1 MAEYLECDE
10 IYRISRASKRFYAL
24 WSEQKFNRVAIE
36 SFDSFFTQ
44 QFAKAYDNR
53 LETKSS
59 DDLLLTSVDLTSIS
73 TKKFTAK
80 DTKVQMDYS
89 KTWALNDQQDS
100 QILQIMAK
108 KRISMYSQLNFLK
121 QQLIKSSEE
130 NYKTSGLMTKMGIS
144 FEPLI
149 REILLDTD
157 QCTSNAHLFQG
168 LGTTRNLDDENGN
181 ARYDTETFIMEN
193 YSYCFPYGQ
202 SYKGPIKMNEF
213 VATL

>member
-1 MAEYLECDE
+1 MIAEYLECDE
-10 IYRISRASKRFYAL
+10 IYRISRGAKRFYAL

-89 KTWALNDQQDS
+89 KTWALND
-100 QILQIMAK
+100 L
-108 KRISMYSQLNFLK
+108 
-121 QQLIKSSEE
+121 
-130 NYKTSGLMTKMGIS
+130 
-144 FEPLI
+144 
-149 REILLDTD
+149 
-157 QCTSNAHLFQG
+157 
-168 LGTTRNLDDENGN
+168 
-181 ARYDTETFIMEN
+181 
-193 YSYCFPYGQ
+193 
-202 SYKGPIKMNEF
+202 
-213 VATL
+213 